1 MIDFSQLF
9 SRQPKSEKHYDVIV
23 AGGGPAGIGAALAS
37 AINGASTLILEG
49 RSQFGGTATAGMW
62 MNFNWIFRSNEEDSR
77 GGIHQLLIDRIRSF
91 GPAASCPG
99 RRDPIVLNDGGNLD
113 IHPEY
118 FKKVIFDLFDEYQ
131 IDYSLY
137 APIVGVV
144 KDGSHLTGVQ
154 VGAKEGGTVYHGS
167 VIIDATGDG
176 DVAYLAGCD
185 MENSNPAAGWRAP
198 ITLLFALCNVDTD
211 RFYDWYRKKPAVLQ
225 GREFSTLNEA
235 MVWAN
240 SQGYAVPIGF
250 SVDRGTLPGVLNFNF
265 STTRDMFLDGTRSY
279 DLTVVEK
286 LGVLQAT
293 ELVRLGQDWKIP
305 GLENAG
311 LMRTG
316 GFAAVRETRR
326 LIGEYIFTEKDLME
340 GTDFPDAI
348 ASKYGGR
355 DPMGDAYPNT
365 NICQGALYPY
375 RSLLPKEVDG
385 LLVAGRCGSA
395 SFQGHYG
402 GKSMGNMLAIG
413 QAAGCAA
420 ALCAQNN
427 VVPRALD
434 YKLIQQK
441 LKDMGVIL

>member
-1 MIDFSQLF
+1 MIDLHQLF
-9 SRQPKSEKHYDVIV
+9 ARQPKSSKHYDVIV

-37 AINGASTLILEG
+37 AMSGASTLILEG

-62 MNFNWIFRSNEEDSR
+62 MNFNWIFRSNQEDSR
-77 GGIHQLLIDRIRSF
+77 GGIHQILVDRIRAF
-91 GPAASCPG
+91 GPIASCPG
-99 RRDPIVLNDGGNLD
+99 RRDPVILNDGGNLD

-118 FKKVIFDLFDEYQ
+118 LKKVLFDLFEEYE

-137 APIVGVV
+137 APIVGVLKEGDLV
-144 KDGSHLTGVQ
+144 TGVR
-154 VGAKEGGTVYHGS
+154 VGSKEGETAYHAS
-167 VIIDATGDG
+167 VVIDATGDG
-176 DVAYLAGCD
+176 DAAYFAGCA

-198 ITLLFALCNVDTD
+198 ITLLFALCNVDVD
-211 RFYDWYRKKPAVLQ
+211 RFYAWYHKKPIVLQ
-225 GREFSTLNEA
+225 DREFPNLREA
-235 MVWAN
+235 MAWAD
-240 SQGYAVPIGF
+240 SQGYTVPIGF

-265 STTRDMFLDGTRSY
+265 STTRDMFFDGTRSY

-293 ELVRLGQDWKIP
+293 ELVRLGRDFKIP

-355 DPMGDAYPNT
+355 DPMGDDYPNT
-365 NICQGALYPY
+365 NIHQGALYPY
-375 RSLLPKEVDG
+375 RSLIPQKIDG

-420 ALCAQNN
+420 ALCAKDGVQ
-427 VVPRALD
+427 PRELD
-434 YKLIQQK
+434 YKLVQRR
-441 LKDMGVIL
+441 LMEMDVIL